1 MGRFTVSPEA
11 LGDLDE
17 IHAYISADNPDAADQ
32 VLEAALATFEALGK
46 MPGMGRRRAFRHSD
60 LRHLRSFAVE
70 GFRSYLIFY
79 RAQNNG
85 VEIVRVL
92 HGAWDLDTLF
102 SED

>member
-1 MGRFTVSPEA
+1 MGRFTVALEA

-32 VLEAALATFEALGK
+32 VLEAAFATFEALGK
-46 MPGMGRRRAFRHSD
+46 MPGMGRRRAFRHSE
-60 LRHLRSFAVE
+60 LRDLRSFTVE
-70 GFRSYLIFY
+70 GFRNYLIFY
-79 RAQNNG
+79 RLESNG

-92 HGAWDLDTLF
+92 HGGRDLDTLF